1 MNIQTLSPSMVNAF
15 RKCPRQFYYRYVEQ
29 LPTPSNYF
37 LAFGSSF
44 HRTLEENYYQKVQS
58 EKDLPLDLLTDF
70 FAEDLESQD
79 NVEWGETTLDTA
91 KDQGVALVRGYQY
104 KVGFHTFPQLVE
116 HAWTMEIK
124 NRDYNISGKI
134 DLITTDDLIVDTKT
148 TGKRVSKPKLDHM
161 LQVKTYAAAWKH
173 QTLMTP
179 QVKARLDYCLRGKDE
194 INSITVEIPDTATAE
209 VLSIFDDVAGWIQRE
224 AWVPHRQGN
233 FLCSRK
239 YCSFWNQCEK
249 DCGGVVKP

>member
-1 MNIQTLSPSMVNAF
+1 MNIQTLSPSMANAF
-15 RKCPRQFYYRYVEQ
+15 RKCPRQFYYKYVEE
-29 LPTPSNYF
+29 LPTPSNYY

-79 NVEWGETTLDTA
+79 DVEWNGSTLSQA
-91 KDQGVALVRGYQY
+91 KDEGVTTIKTYQQ
-104 KVGFHTFPQLVE
+104 KVASVTYPQLVE
-116 HAWTMEIK
+116 HAWTMKIK
-124 NRDYNISGKI
+124 NRPYNISGKI
-134 DLITTDDLIVDTKT
+134 DLITTGDLVKEAKSTGRRTSKAKDDHYFQTKT
-148 TGKRVSKPKLDHM
+148 YT
-161 LQVKTYAAAWKH
+161 AAWKH
-173 QTLMTP
+173 QTGLP
-179 QVKARLDYCLRGKDE
+179 KVNAEIDYCLRGKDE
-194 INSITVEIPDTATAE
+194 IITIPLEFPETSTAE
-209 VLSIFDDVAGWIQRE
+209 VLAEFDDVAKWIQRE

-239 YCSFWNQCEK
+239 YCQYFRECEK